1 MFIIHQGSGSTPA
14 GVNSSNGGVSDSIA
28 STVAS
33 AVVVAS
39 STTVVTQG
47 APSSSIDDSNLDPEL
62 VAQAAH
68 WTEHKAPNGKN
79 YYYNAKTQES
89 VWDKPQAMK
98 DLEGKC
104 SFQGSCY

>member
-1 MFIIHQGSGSTPA
+1 MVKTYTECFVTIHQGNSNTPGGS
-14 GVNSSNGGVSDSIA
+14 SSNGGVSDSIS
-28 STVAS
+28 STVTS

-47 APSSSIDDSNLDPEL
+47 APSSSIDDSSLDPDL

-79 YYYNAKTQES
+79 YYYNSKTQES

-98 DLEGKC
+98 DLEGK
-104 SFQGSCY
+104 

>member
-1 MFIIHQGSGSTPA
+1 MFSNESFVLVQQGSSNTSGLS
-14 GVNSSNGGVSDSIA
+14 SSNGGVSDSTV
-28 STVAS
+28 STVTS

-62 VAQAAH
+62 VAQAAC

-79 YYYNAKTQES
+79 YYYNSKTQES

-98 DLEGKC
+98 DLEGK
-104 SFQGSCY
+104 